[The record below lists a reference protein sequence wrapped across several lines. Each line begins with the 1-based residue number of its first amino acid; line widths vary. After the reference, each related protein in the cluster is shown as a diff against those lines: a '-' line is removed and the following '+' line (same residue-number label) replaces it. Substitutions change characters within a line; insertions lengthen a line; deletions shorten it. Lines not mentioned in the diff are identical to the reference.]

1 MQILNASSNIVASN
15 FKAKIPTLSDGCML
29 SVPTVVTGENYAL
42 QSAEPSESLI
52 VPLSFEASPI
62 QIALITQS

>member
-1 MQILNASSNIVASN
+1 MVAGN
-15 FKAKIPTLSDGCML
+15 FKAKIAARSDDGTLSV
-29 SVPTVVTGENYAL
+29 STVVTGETYAL

>member
-1 MQILNASSNIVASN
+1 
-15 FKAKIPTLSDGCML
+15 ML